1 MRTTE
6 WRIEAPKA
14 HNISVVHGF
23 WSGKAIIR
31 VDNQEVFHRSGK
43 LWDTG
48 LEHRFEVDGVPCI
61 VRIIH
66 RLFSYTYELW
76 VDGKLK

>member
-1 MRTTE
+1 MTRTE
-6 WRIEAPKA
+6 WHIAEPKP
-14 HNISVVHGF
+14 HTVSVEHGF
-23 WSGKAIIR
+23 WSGKAIIC
-31 VDNQEVFHRSGK
+31 VDNQEIFRRTGK

-48 LEHRFEVDGVPCI
+48 LEHRFDIDGVPCI

-66 RLFSYTYELW
+66 RFLSYSYELW